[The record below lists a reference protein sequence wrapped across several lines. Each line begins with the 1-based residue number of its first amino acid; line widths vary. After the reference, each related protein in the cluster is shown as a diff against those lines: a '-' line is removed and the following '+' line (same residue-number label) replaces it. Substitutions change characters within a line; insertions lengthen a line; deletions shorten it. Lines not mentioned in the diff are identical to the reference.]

1 MGNNGV
7 EGVANMK
14 MSEHQVESNGDLAME
29 KDILHESTLEKIMT
43 NIGTVALLVI
53 LAFLWI
59 WYR

>member
-1 MGNNGV
+1 MRNNGV

-14 MSEHQVESNGDLAME
+14 MSEHQLESNGDLAMNE
-29 KDILHESTLEKIMT
+29 DILHETTCEKIIT
-43 NIGTVALLVI
+43 NIGTASLLLI